1 MQKESLK
8 SQIVS
13 PTTLQSTPLKLPDV
27 KFVIELKLVSRAVL
41 KELTPALTELV
52 LVAQSSTIVFRKD
65 MDPLTE
71 SILFCRTMFH
81 L

>member
-1 MQKESLK
+1 MLYLTLYTNPIQKESLK

-27 KFVIELKLVSRAVL
+27 KLVIELKLVSRAVL

-52 LVAQSSTIVFRKD
+52 LVAQSSTIAFR
-65 MDPLTE
+65 
-71 SILFCRTMFH
+71 
-81 L
+81 